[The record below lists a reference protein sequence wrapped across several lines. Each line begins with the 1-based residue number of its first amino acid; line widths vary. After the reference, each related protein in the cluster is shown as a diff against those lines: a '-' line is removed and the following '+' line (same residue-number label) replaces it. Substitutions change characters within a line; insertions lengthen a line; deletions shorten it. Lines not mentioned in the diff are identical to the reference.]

1 MPDNVMNEWD
11 ALRNHIEETTVAE
24 QKIKSRFDF
33 KDLCTFFS
41 LNINVMF
48 KKVN

>member
-11 ALRNHIEETTVAE
+11 VLRNHLEEATQAE

-33 KDLCTFFS
+33 KDLCTFYL
-41 LNINVMF
+41 LNINVMI
-48 KKVN
+48 K